1 MIRRNNMGH
10 LKYLLRK
17 ACERCEEGM
26 FENCESYLNCPVY
39 VLYCEANKKEKII
52 YKQNSWQMLSTP
64 KSEMI

>member
-1 MIRRNNMGH
+1 MGH

-26 FENCESYLNCPVY
+26 FEGCGLYLSCPVY
-39 VLYCEANKKEKII
+39 ALYCEANKKEKII
-52 YKQNSWQMLSTP
+52 YKQQDDWQMPPTP